1 MLKLYLS
8 PKLRHAVETRHGIC
22 RFLGLDKFFAP
33 ILVLSM
39 PILNGETTLKMPIS
53 SPSINKQTGFS
64 LLELL
69 VVVAL
74 MGIIAIGS
82 MSLLIDDG
90 DWKRQDETEARWDA
104 IRKAIIG
111 EPNLS
116 LNASPYVAGYVADM
130 GRLPQNIGELFIQG
144 TQPDWA
150 PAIAI
155 TDFNNDPT
163 NLITVS
169 GGWRGPYLYTAGSA
183 QYRDGW
189 NNQDTNNVANDNV
202 NFGWVFNMLIG
213 VFPDH
218 SALQVQSLGN
228 GNQPGGNDFAQD
240 FPDAGQRIIDVNQ
253 WQVNSMI
260 VFNLTFNKPPL
271 CAPAPCTPPT
281 VTNLDLRVFNFE
293 DDGIQDSP
301 PLPPPPVN
309 EPEDSVITRSSNPQV
324 IDNTVASQSFSINSA
339 DPIQVS
345 ISDPLGFRIGN
356 YTAVIMC
363 NLGTLNLADDIIYD
377 GDCNLPVNKNP
388 RTYFFSILPST
399 RQVTITWN
407 LP

>member
-1 MLKLYLS
+1 MLKSCLS
-8 PKLRHAVETRHGIC
+8 KLSGQPMNHAVISRHG
-22 RFLGLDKFFAP
+22 FFRCGRAAMP
-33 ILVLSM
+33 CVKCQQQMGFTLLEILVVIGL
-39 PILNGETTLKMPIS
+39 IGI
-53 SPSINKQTGFS
+53 
-64 LLELL
+64 
-69 VVVAL
+69 VA
-74 MGIIAIGS
+74 MGSAT
-82 MSLLIDDG
+82 LLIDDG
-90 DWKRQDETEARWDA
+90 DWKRQEESVKRWDA

-116 LNASPYVAGYVADM
+116 LNGSPYVAGYVADM
-130 GRLPQNIGELFIQG
+130 GRLPQNIRELFLQG
-144 TQPDWA
+144 EQPTWN
-150 PAIAI
+150 PTIAI
-155 TDFNNDPT
+155 TDFNNAPT

-189 NNQDTNNVANDNV
+189 SNQNTNNVADDNL
-202 NFGWVFNMLIG
+202 NFGWIFNMLVG

-228 GNQPGGNDFAQD
+228 GNQLGGNDFAQD

-271 CAPAPCTPPT
+271 CTPAPCTPPT

-309 EPEDSVITRSSNPQV
+309 KPEDSVVTRSSNPQV

-363 NLGTLNLADDIIYD
+363 NLGTSDLSDDIIYD
-377 GDCNLPVNKNP
+377 GDCTLPVNKNP
-388 RTYFFSILPST
+388 KTYFFSILPST
-399 RQVTITWN
+399 RQVTIPWN